1 MNPEL
6 GGFDII
12 SPEMSRDWL
21 VIGWFTPDY
30 RGLAERFAGNL
41 NRFAIPHHLFAKPI
55 GSGWDTSRKPSV
67 ILEAM
72 DLYPGKTIILMDVDC
87 IVDGDI
93 RPVLNFQRDVGF
105 TLTPRRRRGYKQT
118 ILTASSRVAVFKP
131 TPASRRFAESWREL
145 CVPGT
150 NDEVNLVACFVR
162 NGDVSYAQLDQR
174 YAAWEVGEKNAPRGT
189 VIWHQSAHA
198 KATARTLRSII
209 RLAERPFRRGRSRAI
224 KAAAANFGQP
234 AIREAAE

>member
-93 RPVLNFQRDVGF
+93 RPVLNFQQQIHGA
-105 TLTPRRRRGYKQT
+105 PRP
-118 ILTASSRVAVFKP
+118 VKP
-131 TPASRRFAESWREL
+131 QL
-145 CVPGT
+145 CNLARALRAGT
-150 NDEVNLVACFVR
+150 NDDNACFVR
-162 NGDVSYAQLDQR
+162 TMSLSVTLAYSHPET
-174 YAAWEVGEKNAPRGT
+174 AA
-189 VIWHQSAHA
+189 
-198 KATARTLRSII
+198 
-209 RLAERPFRRGRSRAI
+209 RLKQGC
-224 KAAAANFGQP
+224 
-234 AIREAAE
+234 